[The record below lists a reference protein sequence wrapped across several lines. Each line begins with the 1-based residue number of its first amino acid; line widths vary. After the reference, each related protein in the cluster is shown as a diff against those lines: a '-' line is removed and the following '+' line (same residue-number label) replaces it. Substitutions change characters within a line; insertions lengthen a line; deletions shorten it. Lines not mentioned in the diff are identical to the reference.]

1 MTDENNKG
9 KVIDI
14 FSKTKKRK
22 TDFLKVSNLVDTAM
36 QDLFAALSEDDQGQF
51 KEFLWEK
58 HPELAMKMFGESDG
72 VGFEDIQI
80 DVDKIASQI
89 EELEHSYQGTMGNLI
104 GLIYITAQCYAD
116 LENKNLVFLNEAL
129 GKVVEGYNA
138 LNKG

>member
-1 MTDENNKG
+1 MTDENDKG

-36 QDLFAALSEDDQGQF
+36 HDLFAALSEDDKGQF

-72 VGFEDIQI
+72 VSFEDIQI
-80 DVDKIASQI
+80 DVDKIAYQI
-89 EELEHSYQGTMGNLI
+89 EELEQSYQGTMGSLI
-104 GLIYITAQCYAD
+104 SLIYITAQCYAD

-129 GKVVEGYNA
+129 GKVVEGYNT